1 MLRSDLHLRL
11 IDGARRSR
19 TVRSVASFGSHFCIL
34 IVICSPLPQG
44 AYLSQP
50 KTEKESEVGKSALG
64 FTFGVSSM
72 QGWRRSQEDAHI
84 AADLSGG
91 TAVFGVFDGHGGR
104 EVSNFAKRHFANALT
119 EQPSYSTDVPAS
131 LTRAFHRIDELL
143 EDTGNLPE
151 IEALKKNSRERSEE
165 GEASGAAKGTADGT
179 ADDADDGDPE
189 DGDRKVS
196 MKEAVDIFQKLMTIK
211 KMAVAADG
219 EAGEGEA
226 RGGGAPPLPSAPAM
240 ASRGLASSGA
250 PGAQGAPRACTLP
263 PSHVD
268 AGATAVVAAIRDGQL
283 HVANA
288 GDSRAV
294 LSRRGTAVPLSFDH
308 KPALATEL
316 ARIDKAGG
324 WVTAQGRINGNL
336 NLSRA
341 LGDLK
346 YKGDRALGRHEQMI
360 TAEPDVTTHA
370 LEQGDEFIVIAC
382 DGVWDCMTN
391 QQVCDFVKER
401 LLSMPLD
408 KIAEDIL
415 DHWCVGCYAALRG
428 MLCCVAVAT
437 HPGPN
442 LAASHVAPCATLH
455 GVILASLLSIVH
467 IVPPLPLRALTAA
480 PLYAFGVVPCSIADD
495 PRNTGGIGGDNMTA
509 IIVRL

>member
-1 MLRSDLHLRL
+1 
-11 IDGARRSR
+11 
-19 TVRSVASFGSHFCIL
+19 
-34 IVICSPLPQG
+34 
-44 AYLSQP
+44 
-50 KTEKESEVGKSALG
+50 
-64 FTFGVSSM
+64 
-72 QGWRRSQEDAHI
+72 
-84 AADLSGG
+84 
-91 TAVFGVFDGHGGR
+91 
-104 EVSNFAKRHFANALT
+104 
-119 EQPSYSTDVPAS
+119 
-131 LTRAFHRIDELL
+131 
-143 EDTGNLPE
+143 
-151 IEALKKNSRERSEE
+151 
-165 GEASGAAKGTADGT
+165 
-179 ADDADDGDPE
+179 
-189 DGDRKVS
+189 
-196 MKEAVDIFQKLMTIK
+196 
-211 KMAVAADG
+211 
-219 EAGEGEA
+219 
-226 RGGGAPPLPSAPAM
+226 
-240 ASRGLASSGA
+240 
-250 PGAQGAPRACTLP
+250 
-263 PSHVD
+263 VD

-415 DHWCVGCYAALRG
+415 DHC
-428 MLCCVAVAT
+428 
-437 HPGPN
+437 
-442 LAASHVAPCATLH
+442 
-455 GVILASLLSIVH
+455 
-467 IVPPLPLRALTAA
+467 
-480 PLYAFGVVPCSIADD
+480 IADD